1 MVFPANAREL
11 MLPPSGRGVLLGDD
25 RYSLPVVGE
34 ARHRAA
40 IDKLLS
46 GGKLRCTAL
55 LTREGRDYDPH
66 GVMVTVRGQEVGFLP
81 WMEGHDFRE
90 GLRAAGFL
98 EAVCKAEITGEHV
111 IGDSLNFVGV
121 AIDASLPFTFM
132 SLKEWHNQRTSTDE
146 RELAVRSSHRKIA
159 SVIQTLRQSFL
170 NASSLPSLRKTGWTR
185 LPRSADSQISP
196 PRKPAAGI
204 LPRQPASRSSNANA
218 RSSRDQN

>member
-1 MVFPANAREL
+1 MVFPANARAL

-66 GVMVTVRGQEVGFLP
+66 GVMVTVRGQEIGFLP
-81 WMEGHDFRE
+81 WMEGYDFRE
-90 GLRAAGFL
+90 ELRAAGFL

-111 IGDSLNFVGV
+111 IGDSWGFVGV

-132 SLKEWHNQRTSTDE
+132 SAEEWYNQRTSTDE
-146 RELAVRSSHRKIA
+146 RELAVRGSHRKIA

-170 NASSLPSLRKTGWTR
+170 NASSLPDLRKTGWTR
-185 LPRSADSQISP
+185 LPRSTDSQISP
-196 PRKPAAGI
+196 PRKPAAGT
-204 LPRQPASRSSNANA
+204 LPRQPASRSPNANA

>member
-1 MVFPANAREL
+1 MVFPANARAL

-111 IGDSLNFVGV
+111 IGDSWNFVGV
-121 AIDASLPFTFM
+121 AIDASLPFSFM
-132 SLKEWHNQRTSTDE
+132 SLEEWHNQRTSTDE
-146 RELAVRSSHRKIA
+146 RELAVRGSHRKIS

-170 NASSLPSLRKTGWTR
+170 KASSLPGLRKTGWTR
-185 LPRSADSQISP
+185 LPRSTDSQISP
-196 PRKPAAGI
+196 PKKPAAGT
-204 LPRQPASRSSNANA
+204 LPRQPASRSPNANA

>member
-1 MVFPANAREL
+1 MVFPANARAL

-111 IGDSLNFVGV
+111 IGDSWNYVGV

-132 SLKEWHNQRTSTDE
+132 SPKEWHNQRTSTDE
-146 RELAVRSSHRKIA
+146 RELAVRGSHRKIS

-170 NASSLPSLRKTGWTR
+170 NASSLPGLRKLVGR
-185 LPRSADSQISP
+185 ACRARRIPKFRRP
-196 PRKPAAGI
+196 GNRAAGT
-204 LPRQPASRSSNANA
+204 LPRQPASRSPNANA
-218 RSSRDQN
+218 RS